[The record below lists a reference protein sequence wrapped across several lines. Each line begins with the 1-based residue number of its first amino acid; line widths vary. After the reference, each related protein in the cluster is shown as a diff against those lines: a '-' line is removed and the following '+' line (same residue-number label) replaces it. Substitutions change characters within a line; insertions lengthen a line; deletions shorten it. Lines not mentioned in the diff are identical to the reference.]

1 MSEATGALAS
11 AQEQLVQAAESLGL
25 PAGLTQVLA
34 KPRRALQVSVPLRRD
49 DGSVEVLDGFRV
61 QHSLSLG
68 PAKGGLRYHPDV
80 DLDEVQALAMWM
92 TWKCA
97 LVDLP
102 FGGAKGGI
110 RIEPGQYSATELERV
125 TRRYASEIFPLIG
138 PESDIPA
145 PDVGTTEQTMAWFMD
160 TYSVQSGYTVRG
172 SVTGKP
178 LSIGGSQGR
187 AGATSRGI
195 AHVVLDRLRRAGCD
209 LDSATVAIQ
218 GFGKV
223 GSLLAV
229 YLADAGCRV
238 VAVSDVHGGLHCE
251 KGIDPRAVLRDLADG
266 ARSVTEAAG
275 GEPISNDELLRLPV
289 SVLAPCALS
298 GVITEHNADQ
308 VQAPLVVEGANGPTT
323 PAADRVLAGRG
334 RTVVPDILANA
345 GGVVVSYFEW
355 VQGLQSYFWDE
366 DEVDTKLEK
375 VMRRARAVPD
385 AAAAARGVTMREA
398 ATAVAVDRV
407 AEAHRARGMYP

>member
-195 AHVVLDRLRRAGCD
+195 AHVVLDRLRRAGSD
-209 LDSATVAIQ
+209 LDRATVAIQ

-229 YLADAGCRV
+229 HLADAGCRV
-238 VAVSDVHGGLHCE
+238 VAVSDVHGGLHC
-251 KGIDPRAVLRDLADG
+251 GAGLDPRAVMRGLAEG
-266 ARSVTEAAG
+266 AGSVTELAE
-275 GEPISNDELLRLPV
+275 GEPISNDELVRLPV

-298 GVITEHNADQ
+298 GVITEHNAHEI
-308 VQAPLVVEGANGPTT
+308 QAPLVVEGANGPTT
-323 PAADRVLAGRG
+323 PAADRILAAGG
-334 RTVVPDILANA
+334 CTVVPDILANA

-375 VMRRARAVPD
+375 VMRRALAVTD
-385 AAAAARGVTMREA
+385 AAAEARGVTMREA